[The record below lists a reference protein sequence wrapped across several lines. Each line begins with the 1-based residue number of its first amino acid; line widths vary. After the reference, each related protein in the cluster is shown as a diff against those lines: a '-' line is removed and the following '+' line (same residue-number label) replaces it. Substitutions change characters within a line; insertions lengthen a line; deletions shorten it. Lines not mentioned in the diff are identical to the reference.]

1 MKKLYSLIIL
11 FISSITF
18 LSAQLATINITTSGG
33 SYSSEKWVSITDAIG
48 GAGNLIWGQN
58 GCTSPSFNC
67 NGLIN
72 QDIQIAAGTYY
83 VNCYDSYSDGWD
95 GTSISVTS
103 YGAVLASGTPNAGG
117 AITASYQIVVV
128 APPSCLMP
136 NGLTASNTTS
146 SSADISWTA
155 GGTETSW
162 NFDYG
167 PTGYTQG
174 QGTSTIA
181 DNPNSLFSQGSSNN
195 APWIHVHPM
204 VTTANGVAVSGLV
217 QTYSINVTSL
227 PTSGA
232 KMRLVKKNQGSGASF
247 VPAAVGQA
255 LVLGLNTITTP
266 AVTWNRYVKAQF
278 NNDQFEFD
286 SIAVNGTSVYT
297 SGSSVSTTSASL
309 SGLNAGT
316 SYDAYVQSDC
326 GSGDVSGW
334 VGPFSFTTNTSPL
347 SIPTCE
353 DFESGLPGPSTA
365 LNAAVNASATV
376 IAGAAA
382 NSSAYGVQLT
392 GPDAF
397 ISGAW
402 AGGSTST
409 TEAQAWGTNVT
420 THSNVEFNVDATA
433 ESVVILT
440 FDLRQTFSF
449 GPKYSW
455 FRVTVN
461 KSNIKY

>member
-1 MKKLYSLIIL
+1 
-11 FISSITF
+11 
-18 LSAQLATINITTSGG
+18 
-33 SYSSEKWVSITDAIG
+33 
-48 GAGNLIWGQN
+48 
-58 GCTSPSFNC
+58 
-67 NGLIN
+67 
-72 QDIQIAAGTYY
+72 
-83 VNCYDSYSDGWD
+83 
-95 GTSISVTS
+95 
-103 YGAVLASGTPNAGG
+103 
-117 AITASYQIVVV
+117 
-128 APPSCLMP
+128 
-136 NGLTASNTTS
+136 
-146 SSADISWTA
+146 
-155 GGTETSW
+155 
-162 NFDYG
+162 
-167 PTGYTQG
+167 
-174 QGTSTIA
+174 
-181 DNPNSLFSQGSSNN
+181 
-195 APWIHVHPM
+195 M

-297 SGSSVSTTSASL
+297 SGSSVSSTSASL
-309 SGLNAGT
+309 SGLNPNT

-402 AGGSTST
+402 TGGSFLQQKLKHG
-409 TEAQAWGTNVT
+409 EQMLL
-420 THSNVEFNVDATA
+420 
-433 ESVVILT
+433 LT
-440 FDLRQTFSF
+440 LTLRLMLMQQRKVLLF
-449 GPKYSW
+449 Y
-455 FRVTVN
+455 RL
-461 KSNIKY
+461 I